1 MTERVLKLP
10 LTQPGDIYSLPK
22 QDPSMPSHQLAQ
34 RFCSTQNVP
43 FTRAD
48 MFGGRH
54 TYELQMFLRQSHG
67 DGKRIL
73 QEDGSHC
80 GHCCQKQQCP
90 VQSCYGVAVRRDAW
104 DSANVSKLI
113 WSARHS
119 ATSLVIVITMIAI
132 KLCCLVVPL
141 LTILELCG
149 HVYLHVCNY
158 QMIRIVGFVQLLV
171 SVIIIYKNYVMYSK
185 CVNKCATQC

>member
-1 MTERVLKLP
+1 MFLHVVDAAEKVYRRLLLRTVDTDVVILAVSTVVQFENTQLWIAYERVLKLP

-54 TYELQMFLRQSHG
+54 TYEFQMFLRQSHG

-80 GHCCQKQQCP
+80 GFCCQKQQCP
-90 VQSCYGVAVRRDAW
+90 VQSCYGVAVRRDAG

-113 WSARHS
+113 
-119 ATSLVIVITMIAI
+119 
-132 KLCCLVVPL
+132 
-141 LTILELCG
+141 
-149 HVYLHVCNY
+149 
-158 QMIRIVGFVQLLV
+158 
-171 SVIIIYKNYVMYSK
+171 
-185 CVNKCATQC
+185 